1 MEKEFLEV
9 FSKIDNTSLTPI
21 LKSAKIL
28 RISTNKT
35 QDKMRIYISFSSVV
49 PKKTIWQLE
58 EAIKREY
65 FNSPG
70 MEIHIIESFQL
81 SDVYT
86 PESLFDIYKDSIFE
100 EINHISSINHSLL
113 KKADYRFDANK
124 IQISLEDTAVAHAR
138 AEEIEHIFS
147 VIFHDRCNQNV
158 TIDLN
163 YKKAHSSKYKK
174 QQDEKIDRMIENIIQ
189 HVDAASANEVHV
201 EETAPAPK
209 EEAEKKAPALDNG
222 AAEEMAGPKLRPF
235 RKENVPNL
243 LYGFKPVTDDVTPMS
258 DVFDGIGDVV
268 LKGEILSVDSRDV
281 KNEKA
286 IVMFTFSDYTDTLEG
301 KIFIPQAQ
309 KNELLGLLVPG
320 NFIKVFGNICYD
332 NFSKDI
338 GLTRIKTIESIPDF
352 RIKREDLH
360 AEKRV
365 ELHCHTKMSDSD
377 GVSDVC
383 DIIDQA
389 VRFGHKA
396 LAITDHGVVQSFT
409 MAAHSKALAKHPD
422 FKILYG
428 CEGYLVDDSKEIVTD
443 SKGQSLT
450 DSYVVFDLETTGLNS
465 SKCKIIEIGAVKFE
479 NGIITDRFSEFVN
492 PFEPLS
498 FEIIKLTRITDEMVK
513 NAASVEEILP
523 KFREFCGDSVL
534 VAHNADF
541 DTGVIKAW
549 CKKLSIDWEFTY
561 LDTVALSQYL
571 LPELKRYK
579 LNIVAKHLKIPFEGH
594 HRAVNDAECTA
605 HIFEKL
611 CKKLQAQNI
620 FNLDDLNEK
629 GIMTKERIAKAHPNH
644 VILIAKNDIGRINL
658 YKLVSLSH
666 LEYFNSS
673 PKMAKSLIEENREG
687 LLIGSA
693 CEQGELYQ
701 AILLGKSRE
710 EIVRIANFYDYFE
723 IQPNGNNAFMLRE
736 NKYGIESEEDLNEI
750 NRKIVALGEELHKP
764 VVATCDVHFLNPEDS
779 IYRAI
784 IMAGKGFKDADQ
796 QAPLYLH
803 TTEEMLSEFSYLGQE
818 KAEEVVIKNPNLI
831 ADMCDYIKPT
841 RPDKAPPVIENSDTE
856 LREICYR
863 KAHEIYGKDLP
874 PIVEERLE
882 RELNSIISNGY
893 AVMYIIAQKLVWKSN
908 EDGYLVGSR
917 GSVGSSFAATM
928 AGITEVNPLS
938 PHYICPK
945 CHYVDFD
952 SEEVKQ
958 YSGRAGVDMPDAYCP
973 NCGEKLK
980 KEGFDIP
987 FETFL
992 GFKGNKEP
1000 DIDLNFSGEYQNK
1013 AHKYTEVIFGE
1024 GQTFKAGT
1032 VGTLADK
1039 TAYGLGRN
1047 YFEERGIHK
1056 RRAELERII
1065 AGCVGV
1071 RRTTG
1076 QHPGGIIVLPVGED
1090 IYSFTPIQ
1098 HPANDTETDIIT
1110 THFDYHSIDEN
1121 LLKLDILGH
1130 DDPTMIRRLEDLIG
1144 IDATKIP
1151 LDDKDVMSLFQNTSA
1166 LHLQEGAELWKCNKG
1181 TLGIPEFGT
1190 DFAMGMLE
1198 DAKPKEFTDL
1208 IRIAGLAHGTD
1219 VWLGNA
1225 QTLIEEG
1232 KATISTAICT
1242 RDDIMTYLIHMGLDS
1257 EESFKIM
1264 EAVRKGMVAKGK
1276 ADKWPEWKKDMEE
1289 HGVPDW
1295 YIWSCEKIKY
1305 MFPKAHAAAY
1315 VMMAWRVAY
1324 CKINYPLQYY
1334 AAFFSIRATAF
1345 DYTKMCQGKAT
1356 CEAALKE
1363 INDKEDSGA
1372 KLSATE
1378 KDLYRDLRLVHEMYC
1393 RGFEFLPMDLY
1404 KSDARY
1410 FKIEDGKLVP
1420 PFNTLEGLGD
1430 AAAETLQIA
1439 AAEKKF
1445 TSIDEIKAR
1454 GKISQNAID
1463 KMKEL
1468 GIIKGLP
1475 QSAQLSIFDVLD

>member
-9 FSKIDNTSLTPI
+9 FSKIENTSLSPI

-65 FNSPG
+65 FNAPG
-70 MEIHIIESFQL
+70 MEVHIIESFQL

-86 PESLFDIYKDSIFE
+86 PESLFDIYKESIFE
-100 EINHISSINHSLL
+100 EINQISSINHSLL
-113 KKADYRFDANK
+113 KKADYQFESNK
-124 IQISLEDTAVAHAR
+124 IRISLEDTAVAHAR

-158 TIDLN
+158 LIDLD
-163 YKKAHSSKYKK
+163 YKQAHSSKYKK
-174 QQDEKIDRMIENIIQ
+174 QQDEKIDRMIENII
-189 HVDAASANEVHV
+189 HNVGAASANEVHV
-201 EETAPAPK
+201 EEVPTDSK
-209 EEAEKKAPALDNG
+209 EDASKKKSG
-222 AAEEMAGPKLRPF
+222 AINETPEEMAGPRIRPF

-243 LYGFKPVTDDVTPMS
+243 LYGFKPIQEDVTPMS

-301 KIFIPQAQ
+301 KIFIPQVQ
-309 KNELLGLLVPG
+309 KNELLGLLSPG
-320 NFIKVFGNICYD
+320 SFIKVAGNVCYD

-409 MAAHSKALAKHPD
+409 MAAHSKALSKHPD
-422 FKILYG
+422 FKLLYG
-428 CEGYLVDDSKEIVTD
+428 CEGYLVDDSKEIVTN

-450 DSYVVFDLETTGLNS
+450 DSYVVFDLETTGLNA

-479 NGIITDRFSEFVN
+479 NGIITERFSEFVN
-492 PFEPLS
+492 PFQPLS
-498 FEIIKLTRITDEMVK
+498 FEIIKLTNITDEMVK
-513 NAASVEEILP
+513 NAPSIEEILP
-523 KFREFCGDSVL
+523 KFRAFCGDSVL

-541 DTGVIKAW
+541 DTSVISAW
-549 CKKLSIDWEFTY
+549 CKKLSIDWEFTF
-561 LDTVALSQYL
+561 LDTWSLCTYL
-571 LPELKRYK
+571 LPEIKRYK
-579 LNIVAKHLKIPFEGH
+579 LNLVAKHLKIPFEGH

-605 HIFEKL
+605 QIFEKL
-611 CKKLQAQNI
+611 CKKLQKQNI

-629 GIMTKERIAKAHPNH
+629 GKMTKDRIAKTHPNH

-666 LEYFNSS
+666 LEYFNGS
-673 PKMAKSLIEENREG
+673 PKMAKTLIEENREG
-687 LLIGSA
+687 IIIGSA

-701 AILLGKSRE
+701 AILLGKPRE

-736 NKYGIESEEDLNEI
+736 SKYGIESEEDLNEI

-803 TTEEMLSEFSYLGQE
+803 TTEEMLSEFSYLAQE

-863 KAHEIYGKDLP
+863 KAHEIYGETLP
-874 PIVEERLE
+874 TIVEERLE

-958 YSGRAGVDMPDAYCP
+958 YSGRAGVDMPDAICP

-1151 LDDKDVMSLFQNTSA
+1151 LDDKEVMSLFQNTSA
-1166 LHLQEGAELWKCNKG
+1166 LRLQEGAELWKCQKG

-1276 ADKWPEWKKDMEE
+1276 ADKWPQWKKDMEE

-1363 INDKEDSGA
+1363 INDKEDAGA

-1410 FKIEDGKLVP
+1410 FKIEDGKLLP

-1439 AAEKKF
+1439 AAEKPF